1 MINRQPKK
9 GVKMMDKKTNI
20 MISLGSSYAA
30 GCIPC
35 FDHYYML
42 AKEEKIRDAEIEQ
55 AVKIAKKVRNG
66 SDLALEKAISDVMEG
81 NEVCI
86 KKDECG
92 HPCKCC

>member
-1 MINRQPKK
+1 
-9 GVKMMDKKTNI
+9 MDTKIKV

-42 AKEEKIRDAEIEQ
+42 AKEEKIAGDDIKEII
-55 AVKIAKKVRNG
+55 AIAKKVRNG
-66 SDLALEKAISDVMEG
+66 SDIALEKAISDVIDGKEDC
-81 NEVCI
+81 VKI
-86 KKDECG
+86 DDES

>member
-1 MINRQPKK
+1 
-9 GVKMMDKKTNI
+9 MDTKIKV

-42 AKEEKIRDAEIEQ
+42 AKEEKITDDDIKEII
-55 AVKIAKKVRNG
+55 AIAKKVRNG
-66 SDLALEKAISDVMEG
+66 SDIALEKAISDVLDG
-81 NEVCI
+81 NEICV
-86 KKDECG
+86 KMDDES